1 MEKLNIGI
9 QLYSLREEMEKDM
22 DATLKK
28 VAEMGYDCVEFAGFC
43 GKSASEVKALC
54 EKYNLNPISVHQSID
69 PYLEEES
76 AKQMVAYLKEVG
88 VKHSVVPWMDKTVFH
103 DEQKYAQF
111 VAQLKKTGEF
121 LKENGITLGYH
132 NHDFEFEKE
141 GGEYI
146 LDRLYT
152 DAIAFEPD
160 IISILIGI
168 NDIWHR
174 YGGGKVAT
182 TDAQIELNY
191 RSILERLRRETNA
204 KIVILS
210 PYLLKRESTDADA
223 VREDLKTVLTIV
235 RKLADEFAD
244 VYIPLDEHFAVAE
257 PLSEPYFYSNDGVH
271 PNANGAEFIGKLYAD
286 AVKPLIEEI

>member
-1 MEKLNIGI
+1 MRILFQGDSIT
-9 QLYSLREEMEKDM
+9 
-22 DATLKK
+22 DAGRDKRNYHD
-28 VAEMGYDCVEFAGFC
+28 VGPGYP
-43 GKSASEVKALC
+43 KYASEIL
-54 EKYNLNPISVHQSID
+54 
-69 PYLEEES
+69 
-76 AKQMVAYLKEVG
+76 VA
-88 VKHSVVPWMDKTVFH
+88 
-103 DEQKYAQF
+103 
-111 VAQLKKTGEF
+111 
-121 LKENGITLGYH
+121 
-132 NHDFEFEKE
+132 NHPEIDFEFINFGI
-141 GGEYI
+141 GGNRTDQ
-146 LDRLYT
+146 LFDRIYA
-152 DAIAFEPD
+152 DGIAFQPD
-160 IISILIGI
+160 IISFLIGI

-174 YGGGKVAT
+174 KNNIYT
-182 TDAQIELNY
+182 TDEQFALNY
-191 RSILERLRRETNA
+191 RNILKLVKEKTNA